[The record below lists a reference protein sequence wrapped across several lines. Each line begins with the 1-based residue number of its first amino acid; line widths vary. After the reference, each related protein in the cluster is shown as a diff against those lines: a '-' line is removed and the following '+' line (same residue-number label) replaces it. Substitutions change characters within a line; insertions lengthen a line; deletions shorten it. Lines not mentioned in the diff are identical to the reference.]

1 MIRTGF
7 KLVQQIFP
15 VPHLFLIIRLR
26 LLIDFEEKMKADRGA
41 EPKLKERILN
51 DLSVSIVL

>member
-1 MIRTGF
+1 M
-7 KLVQQIFP
+7 QQIFP